1 MVEIDVLVILVLV
14 IVMVTIIVVAIGT
27 DKCDD
32 CGANYIYPP
41 VQTEILVRV
50 DLGVLDYGV
59 IRCRNI
65 LQWGG
70 EGGG

>member
-1 MVEIDVLVILVLV
+1 
-14 IVMVTIIVVAIGT
+14 MVTIIVVAIGT
-27 DKCDD
+27 DDCDD

-59 IRCRNI
+59 RICRNI